1 MADSVAED
9 HPEWNHVL
17 HSQDVLIDFITF
29 VEERNV
35 SYRDTEVNKQ
45 TSEWPFGKY
54 PQINAVQDMYKPEPK
69 QMPMICFNCGHTGI
83 AYCFAT

>member
-1 MADSVAED
+1 MDKIVEQG
-9 HPEWNHVL
+9 HPVRGH
-17 HSQDVLIDFITF
+17 DVYSYEALIDFLAY

-35 SYRDTEVNKQ
+35 DYRDTKTTKQ
-45 TSEWPFGKY
+45 DSEWPFAEF
-54 PQINAVQDMYKPEPK
+54 PQMNAVQEMYAPEPK